1 MADPTTEE
9 EIARTIQSL
18 SNTVQT
24 TLEDVKERRKS
35 QQISQKDKELLDNIH
50 NSLKQIKSNIKNYF
64 NSGRQS
70 NLNQFE

>member
-70 NLNQFE
+70 NLNQFK